1 MSNFFVDKRNHSKWL
16 DKQYELEKLQI
27 QEEELKK
34 NWQLCQKNY
43 KNVKIN

>member
-34 NWQLCQKNY
+34 KIGNC
-43 KNVKIN
+43 VKKITRM